1 MFSFIKF
8 VLHKFPSSPKQSVI
22 LQLLI
27 GYIQLLVLQS
37 NVKYKI
43 SLTIPFEIFV
53 SQVSVLADDVLKNV
67 EYDAL
72 RIVFNK
78 FQSVVSF
85 LPTMATVLSPEV
97 IQSVPAI
104 ICMHFGFVSRIVV
117 YDWIFYLGCGE
128 RGWIWWEA
136 WWSWFLWDWRWWNKG
151 WNTSES
157 CRVPIFLCKCC
168 LNLFFSEQFLGVS
181 PFLKACMN
189 YKPRLET

>member
-1 MFSFIKF
+1 M
-8 VLHKFPSSPKQSVI
+8 HKFPSSPKQSVI

-117 YDWIFYLGCGE
+117 YD
-128 RGWIWWEA
+128 
-136 WWSWFLWDWRWWNKG
+136 
-151 WNTSES
+151 
-157 CRVPIFLCKCC
+157 
-168 LNLFFSEQFLGVS
+168 
-181 PFLKACMN
+181 
-189 YKPRLET
+189 